1 MKNFEQRLETLEE
14 LTAQIK
20 AGKLPLA
27 ETIAKF
33 EEGIRLAKG
42 LEKELEK
49 MEKRVEILIKSGEI
63 PTSAGAEPNF
73 ELFDGFSDSSEGK

>member
-14 LTAQIK
+14 LTGQIK
-20 AGKLPLA
+20 AGKLPLS

-33 EEGIRLAKG
+33 EEGIKLAKG

-49 MEKRVEILIKSGEI
+49 MEKRVEILIKSGEV
-63 PTSAGAEPNF
+63 PTNSGSEPNL
-73 ELFDGFSDSSEGK
+73 ELFEGFSDGE